1 MCFDVPG
8 LIITSSPRLLT
19 THSTR
24 GFTIDDHGIIQ
35 ETNLLQQFRHSLK
48 FLLGHAL
55 RLKILSQFINNEF
68 LLTGETVN
76 PCAVRKGSSFK

>member
-1 MCFDVPG
+1 MCFDMPG
-8 LIITSSPRLLT
+8 LKITSSSRLLT

-35 ETNLLQQFRHSLK
+35 ETNVLEQFRHSLK

-55 RLKILSQFINNEF
+55 RLKILSQFINKAF
-68 LLTGETVN
+68 ILTGETVN
-76 PCAVRKGSSFK
+76 PRAVR